1 MDEKKIE
8 YLDVNSL
15 VFDPDNPRLPQT
27 LRDKKNDADYE
38 SSIIDW
44 MLQFENVTE
53 LMGSIGEKGFF
64 AAEPI
69 LVVPNGSGKYE
80 VVEGN
85 RRLTAVKLLNEP
97 SLASKKKKAIEEILS
112 EVRTD
117 INLSSIPSIKFD
129 KREEVLAY
137 LGYKHITGV
146 QPWDSLAK
154 AKYLKQLLET
164 IPDGSLNDKCRVLAK
179 IIGSKA
185 NYVRLLLVGV
195 DVFSRIEENNFYD
208 IPALGEE
215 NFEFGVFYTAL
226 QKGNIASYVGI
237 DFESDEPIQ
246 NLIDENLEDLTQ
258 WVFERNS
265 EGFTRLGESRN
276 LPKLNKIL
284 DEKFPKALVAFK
296 EGGKTLDE
304 SARLT
309 DHPLEVFQKSLNDSL
324 SSLRVSRD
332 YSHEIDRPTNS
343 QLDTLKEIYSMSR
356 DLYKL
361 VQSKMIDLDDL
372 EL

>member
-1 MDEKKIE
+1 MSAKIE
-8 YLDVNSL
+8 YISVEDL

-38 SSIIDW
+38 SAVIDW

-69 LVVPNGSGKYE
+69 LVVPNSAGKYE

-85 RRLTAVKLLNEP
+85 RRLTAVKLLNNP
-97 SLASKKKKAIEEILS
+97 SLASKKRKAIEEILGEAKS
-112 EVRTD
+112 EV
-117 INLSSIPSIKFD
+117 IPSVIPAIQFEE
-129 KREEVLAY
+129 RAEVLAY

-154 AKYLKQLLET
+154 AKYLKQLLAT
-164 IPDGSLNDKCRVLAK
+164 LPDGTLNEKCRTLAK

-195 DVFSRIEENNFYD
+195 DIYYKIEENNFYD
-208 IPALGEE
+208 ISDLGEE

-226 QKGNIASYVGI
+226 QKGNIANYVGI
-237 DFESDEPIQ
+237 DFDDDEPIK
-246 NLIDENLEDLTQ
+246 NLNDKHLNDVTHWI
-258 WVFERNS
+258 FERNS

-284 DEKFPKALVAFK
+284 DEKFPKALASFK
-296 EGGKTLDE
+296 EGKSLNEAT
-304 SARLT
+304 RLT
-309 DHPLEVFQKSLNDSL
+309 DHPQEVFQNSLNDSL
-324 SSLRVSRD
+324 ASLKVSRD
-332 YSHEIDRPTNS
+332 YSHEVDTPTDA
-343 QLDTLKEIYSMSR
+343 QLDTLKDIFSMSR

-361 VQSKMIDLDDL
+361 VQSKMIDLDGDL
-372 EL
+372 DL

>member
-1 MDEKKIE
+1 MSVKNIE
-8 YLDVNSL
+8 YLKVEDL

-27 LRDKKNDADYE
+27 LRNKKGSADYE
-38 SSIIDW
+38 SSVIDW

-69 LVVPNGSGKYE
+69 LVVPNASGKFE

-85 RRLTAVKLLNEP
+85 RRLTALKLLNNP
-97 SLASKKKKAIEEILS
+97 SLATKKKKTIEEILS
-112 EVRTD
+112 EVKSEV
-117 INLSSIPSIKFD
+117 LEVPSIKFE

-154 AKYLKQLLET
+154 AKYLKQLLGT
-164 IPDGSLNDKCRVLAK
+164 LTDGTLYEKCRILAK

-195 DVFSRIEENNFYD
+195 DVYSKIEDKEFYN
-208 IPALGEE
+208 ISSLGEE
-215 NFEFGVFYTAL
+215 SFEFGVFYTAL
-226 QKGNIASYVGI
+226 QKANIASYVGI
-237 DFESDEPIQ
+237 DFDNDEPIKEL
-246 NLIDENLEDLTQ
+246 NPDHLEDITH

-284 DEKFPKALVAFK
+284 DKKFPKALAAFK
-296 EGGKTLDE
+296 EGGIRREYNFST
-304 SARLT
+304 T
-309 DHPLEVFQKSLNDSL
+309 
-324 SSLRVSRD
+324 
-332 YSHEIDRPTNS
+332 
-343 QLDTLKEIYSMSR
+343 
-356 DLYKL
+356 
-361 VQSKMIDLDDL
+361 SKRRTW
-372 EL
+372 